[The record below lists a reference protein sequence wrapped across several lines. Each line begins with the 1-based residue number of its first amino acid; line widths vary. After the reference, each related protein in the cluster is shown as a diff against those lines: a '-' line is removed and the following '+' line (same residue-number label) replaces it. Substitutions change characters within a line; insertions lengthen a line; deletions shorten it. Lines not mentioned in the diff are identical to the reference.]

1 MLRRLPTHYLDH
13 LAGRDQAL
21 LAPPGTQQLTMR
33 AFWVG
38 AFLSFFLAVGAP
50 YGNMIIRG
58 SYMALDFSTPGA
70 IFLFLV
76 LIGLLNVLFKV
87 AASPPGAV
95 VWALVSCALYGF
107 YYGWVAPLDPF
118 APGFFFA
125 TFIVASSLLN
135 MVLVSCGG
143 SLVLNRA
150 ELILVYVMLLIV
162 SALCTMGLSEQILP
176 LITAVFYFASPENKW
191 QEMLFP
197 HFSAR
202 EVLVND
208 GSDSKTFYEG
218 LAPGEA
224 IPYAAWV
231 EPLCWWAV
239 FLLALYVTMV
249 SVAVIIRRQWM
260 ERERL
265 PYPITQVGLAMVR
278 GEERGLKI
286 NTFFRQPAM
295 WAGFMVPI
303 FFGSLK
309 ALHRYDPAFPVFALT
324 KWIPLVGKQTLQVTV
339 SFAIVGFSYFINANI
354 AAGIWFFH
362 LLAKFEKEFFALAGV
377 TSEQKITFGVA
388 DFPLMA
394 YQGVGALLA
403 MVGVG
408 LWVGRE
414 HFGNVCKKALGLA
427 PEVEDGDEIMSY
439 RWSFFGAVG
448 GVLVMAFWLWI
459 MGTPLWVAFVFV
471 VLALL
476 IFLGITRIVAEAG
489 LAAVRAPMTA
499 PDLVILGLGTDLV
512 TRTGVWNLSLA
523 YMWGADVR
531 VFVMATCTNAL
542 KLIEEMEPRLRR
554 LVFWAIILALFIGA
568 LGAFWMIFHMA
579 YQHGGVNLNGWFF
592 KGAPE
597 TAYSTA
603 LRNMEP
609 AGIHWPGLGFLS
621 GGALVMGAMMW
632 GAQRLPWWPVH
643 PIGFP
648 IGGNGLLNHVWFS
661 VFLAW
666 FLKKLIMR
674 FGGVALYRRSQMFFL
689 GLICGQVSCNGLWLI
704 IDYFTG
710 KVGNK
715 LFWA

>member
-1 MLRRLPTHYLDH
+1 MLRRLPIHYLHH

-21 LAPPGTQQLTMR
+21 LAQPGAQKLTMR

-38 AFLSFFLAVGAP
+38 SFLSFFLAVGAP

-87 AASPPGAV
+87 AANPLGAV
-95 VWALVSCALYGF
+95 GWALVSGALYSL
-107 YYGWVAPLDPF
+107 YYGWLTPLDPF

-125 TFIVASSLLN
+125 TFILVSSLLN
-135 MVLVSCGG
+135 AVCVSSGR

-162 SALCTMGLSEQILP
+162 AAVCTMGLSEQILP
-176 LITAVFYFASPENKW
+176 MITAVFYFASPENKW
-191 QEMLFP
+191 REVLFP

-202 EVLVND
+202 PILVDD
-208 GSDSKTFYEG
+208 GRDNKSFYEG
-218 LAPGEA
+218 LTPGEA

-249 SVAVIIRRQWM
+249 SVAVIVRRQWM

-265 PYPITQVGLAMVR
+265 PYPITQVGIAMVR
-278 GEERGLKI
+278 GEERERKI
-286 NTFFRQPAM
+286 NTFFCQPAM
-295 WAGFMVPI
+295 WAGFMVPLVL
-303 FFGSLK
+303 GSLK
-309 ALHRYDPAFPVFALT
+309 ALHRYDAAFPVLSQT
-324 KWIPLVGKQTLQVTV
+324 TWIPFVGKQTLELSV
-339 SFAIVGFSYFINANI
+339 SFAMLGFSYFINANI

-362 LLAKFEKEFFALAGV
+362 LLAKVEKELLTVAGV
-377 TSEQKITFGVA
+377 TSEQKVVFGVA
-388 DFPLMA
+388 DVSLMA

-403 MVGVG
+403 LVGVG

-414 HFGNVCKKALGLA
+414 HLRNVGKKALGLA

-439 RWSFFGAVG
+439 RGAFFGAVG
-448 GVLVMAFWLWI
+448 GVVVMSGWLWV

-471 VLALL
+471 VSALGV
-476 IFLGITRIVAEAG
+476 FLGLTRIVAEAG

-512 TRTGVWNLSLA
+512 SRTGVWNVSLA

-554 LVFWAIILALFIGA
+554 LVFWAIILALFIGS
-568 LGAFWMIFHMA
+568 LGSLWMIFHLA

-597 TAYSTA
+597 TAYQTA
-603 LRNMEP
+603 FRNMEP
-609 AGIHWPGLGFLS
+609 AGVHWPGLGFLA
-621 GGALVMGAMMW
+621 GGGLAMGAMMW
-632 GAQRLPWWPVH
+632 ARQRLPWWPVH

-648 IGGNGLLNHVWFS
+648 IGANALLNPVWFS

-666 FLKKLIMR
+666 FIKKLIMR

-689 GLICGQVSCNGLWLI
+689 GLICGQVSCNGLWLV

-710 KVGNK
+710 KVGNDI
-715 LFWA
+715 FWI